1 MNTINKVIVILFV
14 TVLFGAIVDL
24 TPTAVFAEEKSSLD
38 TISTYSLNHKIIVY
52 NDVRLLYGNKCGA
65 PRKIVDKA
73 GSNIFILNFD
83 TSGKVAKIKDNQVVI
98 IDSSCILSFY
108 GVSFE
113 EILDW
118 YHCAHGGLNKKFI
131 KCEKFV
137 LEIK

>member
-52 NDVRLLYGNKCGA
+52 NDVRLLHESSKYT
-65 PRKIVDKA
+65 PDRIVDKA
-73 GSNIFILNFD
+73 GSVVFVFSSYKSGNIVK
-83 TSGKVAKIKDNQVVI
+83 TKDNRVVI
-98 IDSSCILSFY
+98 IDKSCILSFY

-113 EILDW
+113 EIVDW
-118 YHCAHGGLNKKFI
+118 YYYSYSSPKTFI
-131 KCEKFV
+131 KCEKLV

>member
-1 MNTINKVIVILFV
+1 MNKVIVILFV

-52 NDVRLLYGNKCGA
+52 NDVRILYGSNKYA
-65 PRKIVDKA
+65 PDRIVDEAESEVFVFGFK
-73 GSNIFILNFD
+73 GGNIVK
-83 TSGKVAKIKDNQVVI
+83 TKDNRVVI
-98 IDSSCILSFY
+98 IDKSCILSFY

-113 EILDW
+113 EIVDW
-118 YHCAHGGLNKKFI
+118 YCFSHGGLNKKFI
-131 KCEKFV
+131 KCEKLV

>member
-14 TVLFGAIVDL
+14 MVLFEAIFVDL

-52 NDVRLLYGNKCGA
+52 NDVRLLYGSRYA
-65 PRKIVDKA
+65 PYRIVDKA
-73 GSNIFILNFD
+73 ESEVFVFDFKGGNIVK
-83 TSGKVAKIKDNQVVI
+83 TKDNRVVI
-98 IDSSCILSFY
+98 IDKSCILSFY

-113 EILDW
+113 EIVDW
-118 YHCAHGGLNKKFI
+118 YCFPHGGLNKKFI
-131 KCEKFV
+131 KCEKLV